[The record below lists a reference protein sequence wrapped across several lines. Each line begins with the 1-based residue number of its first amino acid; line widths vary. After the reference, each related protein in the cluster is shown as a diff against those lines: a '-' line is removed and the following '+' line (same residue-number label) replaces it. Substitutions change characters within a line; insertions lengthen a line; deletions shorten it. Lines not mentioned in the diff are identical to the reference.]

1 MDVKDRLVLNGVRV
15 TNFINI
21 ENFELIF
28 LHNTHFLSV
37 SVSLFVCLFVYLS
50 VSPVCLYVCLL
61 YSTVGLYSMCE

>member
-37 SVSLFVCLFVYLS
+37 SVSLFVCLFVTLICLSFLS
-50 VSPVCLYVCLL
+50 VCLSSVQYCRSVQYV
-61 YSTVGLYSMCE
+61 